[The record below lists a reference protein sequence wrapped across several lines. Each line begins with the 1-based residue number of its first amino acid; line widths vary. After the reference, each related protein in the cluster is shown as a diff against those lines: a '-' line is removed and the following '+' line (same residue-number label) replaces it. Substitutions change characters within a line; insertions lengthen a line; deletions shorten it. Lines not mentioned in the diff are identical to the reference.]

1 MRLPLIIFFLT
12 LFIAETSHG
21 QCDYKLDSQKIVTHR
36 NLDALLNLVETTK
49 LVTKNNK
56 NFIPF
61 FIIQQ
66 INCWLTKTEIVD
78 SFTIANP
85 KEPYNNTDLIIT
97 GLPDRQLVYL
107 GVSKNL
113 LLLTYHYGAG
123 AGTHNIM
130 IVKFTGSKILDF
142 WVGQAAKLK
151 SKKAVLTWLRKYKHE
166 NEVELI
172 I

>member
-1 MRLPLIIFFLT
+1 MRLPLIIFFFT
-12 LFIAETSHG
+12 LFITETSHG
-21 QCDYKLDSQKIVTHR
+21 QCDYRLDTQKIITHA
-36 NLDALLNLVETTK
+36 NLDVLFNSVVTTK

-56 NFIPF
+56 RFIPF

-66 INCWLTKTEIVD
+66 INCWLTKTEMTD

-85 KEPYNNTDLIIT
+85 KEPYNNTDLITT
-97 GLPDRQLVYL
+97 GLPNRQLIYL

-151 SKKAVLTWLRKYKHE
+151 SKKAVLAWLRKYKHE
-166 NEVELI
+166 KEVELLI
-172 I
+172 